1 MSSRAASRR
10 GLPGQIGMRHDQH
23 FVESLATLD
32 ATPIGRRVALSSVR
46 ADPDQPRRGVG
57 DLTDLVASIKE
68 KGVLEPV
75 LVRPDVADDS
85 GFVLI
90 SGERRYRAALEAGLF
105 EIPAIVME
113 VSDEEAL
120 EIALVENL
128 QRQDLSAFE
137 EAEGYEH
144 LAKTHGYTHERIAE
158 AVSKSRTGVTESLSL
173 LKMPNDIRQ
182 AVVALGIDSKSVLL
196 ELIKLEDPELM
207 LKLLERI
214 SARGL
219 GRDAIR
225 REVQRIRSNKG
236 KPRRKRAQPYTFH
249 FSPESKSYRVAL
261 SFRHSEV
268 EPEDLIKALEEV
280 LEQLRQEHEAEA
292 AQDSLLPD

>member
-1 MSSRAASRR
+1 
-10 GLPGQIGMRHDQH
+10 MRHDQH
-23 FVESLATLD
+23 FVESLAAQD

-46 ADPDQPRRGVG
+46 ADPNQPRRGVG
-57 DLTDLVASIKE
+57 DLADLVASIKD

-75 LVRPDVADDS
+75 LVRPDAVDTDA
-85 GFVLI
+85 FVLI
-90 SGERRYRAALEAGLF
+90 SGERRYRAAVEAGLF
-105 EIPAIVME
+105 EIPAIVMD

-137 EAEGYEH
+137 EAEGYER
-144 LAKTHGYTHERIAE
+144 LANTHGYTHERIAG
-158 AVSKSRTGVTESLSL
+158 AVSKSRSGVTESLSL
-173 LKMPNDIRQ
+173 LKMPLAVRQ
-182 AVVALGIDSKSVLL
+182 AVVALGIDSKSILL
-196 ELIKLEDPELM
+196 EVIKLEDSDLM
-207 LKLLERI
+207 LRVLERI

-219 GRDAIR
+219 GRDSVR
-225 REVQRIRSNKG
+225 REVHRILRKSG
-236 KPRRKRAQPYTFH
+236 PRKKRAQPYTFH
-249 FSPESKSYRVAL
+249 FSPESKSYRMAL

-280 LEQLRQEHEAEA
+280 LRKLRQEHEAEA